1 MCEYFA
7 CMSKKSIRSPGTV
20 LQMVESHLGNWTW
33 MLLID
38 ESTLQYTF
46 PIFHVHVCVCVCWNV
61 WVCKRHLRMKW
72 CQELSL
78 ISLLLYSLRLVS
90 QWIPELTGMTGITSQ
105 LALWILSL
113 TSQPG
118 IVGRLPLV
126 PNIYMY
132 HMNSQSVPLACLGRT
147 YPLIQLSSPLSC
159 LNRNGF

>member
-20 LQMVESHLGNWTW
+20 VTNGWKSLWELNLDAFNWW
-33 MLLID
+33 VN
-38 ESTLQYTF
+38 S
-46 PIFHVHVCVCVCWNV
+46 PVHFSYFSCSCVYVCWNV

-72 CQELSL
+72 YQKLSL

-113 TSQPG
+113 TSQTG

-132 HMNSQSVPLACLGRT
+132 HMNSQSFPLACLGRT
-147 YPLIQLSSPLSC
+147 YPLIHLSSPLSC